1 MSTRQDA
8 VEERLVGLE
17 DRLVGLEEKLTSL
30 QGQLELLPEELTRC
44 LAQHAERMEQRRNF
58 LHPDTAVAM
67 AVSGGGGGGGGSGG
81 GGGGG
86 GGAISLGTSLGV
98 SGGGSVVSAAHHPLA
113 SLSNSPLLPHSRSVP
128 SAPSTMSL
136 HPWPVSPVLPPVSSR
151 TPHLVPETGRHH
163 GLSHSATVTTTSQ
176 SATRLTS
183 QAGMGGLGNSQGSD
197 TSAHSWV
204 SSLQPQHSY

>member
-8 VEERLVGLE
+8 LEERLEGVESRLAGL
-17 DRLVGLEEKLTSL
+17 DEKLTSL
-30 QGQLELLPEELTRC
+30 QGQLELLPEVLTRC

-67 AVSGGGGGGGGSGG
+67 AASGG

-86 GGAISLGTSLGV
+86 GGAISSGTTLGV
-98 SGGGSVVSAAHHPLA
+98 SGGSGSAHHPLA

-163 GLSHSATVTTTSQ
+163 GLSHSATVTATTSQ

-197 TSAHSWV
+197 TSAHS
-204 SSLQPQHSY
+204 

>member
-67 AVSGGGGGGGGSGG
+67 AASGG

-86 GGAISLGTSLGV
+86 GGGGTISGTSLGV
-98 SGGGSVVSAAHHPLA
+98 SGGGSVASSAHHPLA

-197 TSAHSWV
+197 TSAHS
-204 SSLQPQHSY
+204 

>member
-67 AVSGGGGGGGGSGG
+67 AVSGGGGGGGG
-81 GGGGG
+81 
-86 GGAISLGTSLGV
+86 AILSGTSLGV
-98 SGGGSVVSAAHHPLA
+98 SGGGSIASAAHHPLA

-163 GLSHSATVTTTSQ
+163 GLSHSATVTTTTSQ

-197 TSAHSWV
+197 TSAHS
-204 SSLQPQHSY
+204 

>member
-1 MSTRQDA
+1 MA
-8 VEERLVGLE
+8 GL
-17 DRLVGLEEKLTSL
+17 GEKMTSL
-30 QGQLELLPEELTRC
+30 QGQLDLLPEEIVRC
-44 LAQHAERMEQRRNF
+44 LAQQSERADQRRNF
-58 LHPDTAVAM
+58 LHPDTAALVVA
-67 AVSGGGGGGGGSGG
+67 SGGGGSGG

-86 GGAISLGTSLGV
+86 GGSAIASGTSLGV
-98 SGGGSVVSAAHHPLA
+98 SGGSASTAHHPLA

-163 GLSHSATVTTTSQ
+163 GLSHSASVTATTSQ

-197 TSAHSWV
+197 TSAHS
-204 SSLQPQHSY
+204 

>member
-1 MSTRQDA
+1 MSTRQDQL
-8 VEERLVGLE
+8 EERLVSLE
-17 DRLVGLEEKLTSL
+17 DHLVGLEEKLTTL

-67 AVSGGGGGGGGSGG
+67 STSGGGGGGGGTGTSG
-81 GGGGG
+81 
-86 GGAISLGTSLGV
+86 ASLGV
-98 SGGGSVVSAAHHPLA
+98 SGGNVSAHHPLA

-151 TPHLVPETGRHH
+151 TPHLVPETGGRHH
-163 GLSHSATVTTTSQ
+163 GLSHSATVTTTTSQ

>member
-8 VEERLVGLE
+8 VEARLEGLE
-17 DRLVGLEEKLTSL
+17 DRLVGLEEKLGAL

-58 LHPDTAVAM
+58 LHPDTAVAL
-67 AVSGGGGGGGGSGG
+67 AASAGSGG

-86 GGAISLGTSLGV
+86 GGAVVSSGTSLGV
-98 SGGGSVVSAAHHPLA
+98 TGSGSASAAHHPLA

-128 SAPSTMSL
+128 SAPNTISL

-163 GLSHSATVTTTSQ
+163 GLSHSATVNTTTTSQ

>member
-67 AVSGGGGGGGGSGG
+67 AAS
-81 GGGGG
+81 GGG
-86 GGAISLGTSLGV
+86 GGAISSGTSLGV
-98 SGGGSVVSAAHHPLA
+98 SGGGNIASAAHHPLA

-163 GLSHSATVTTTSQ
+163 GLSHSATVTTTTSQ

-197 TSAHSWV
+197 TSAHS
-204 SSLQPQHSY
+204 